1 MDIWSIGVDNIIIH
15 VTLLLIVVSK
25 NLRTAWPFSSG
36 VPNGTNRSLFC
47 RRHQLMALH
56 FYLVYLGRLV
66 KFLVIN

>member
-1 MDIWSIGVDNIIIH
+1 MDILSIDNIIIH

-25 NLRTAWPFSSG
+25 NLRTEGLLGSP
-36 VPNGTNRSLFC
+36 LFL